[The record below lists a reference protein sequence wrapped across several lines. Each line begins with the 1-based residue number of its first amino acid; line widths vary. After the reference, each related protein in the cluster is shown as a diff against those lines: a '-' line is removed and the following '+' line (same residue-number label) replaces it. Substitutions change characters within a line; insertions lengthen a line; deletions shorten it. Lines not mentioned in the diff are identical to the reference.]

1 MERLIIATV
10 IVAVVAVVALVTRSR
25 RTPDAPTQRRHNV
38 PEQID
43 RSDFPR
49 PDAPWL
55 VTVFSSAT
63 CDVCKGVAERAAVM
77 ESKDVAVVEVEYGEA
92 KALHEKYQIDAVPT
106 LLISDAQG
114 VTRRHFL
121 GPVNAT
127 DMWAAVAEIREPGS
141 APGH

>member
-1 MERLIIATV
+1 M
-10 IVAVVAVVALVTRSR
+10 
-25 RTPDAPTQRRHNV
+25 
-38 PEQID
+38 
-43 RSDFPR
+43 
-49 PDAPWL
+49 
-55 VTVFSSAT
+55 
-63 CDVCKGVAERAAVM
+63 AERAAVM

-127 DMWAAVAEIREPGS
+127 DMWAAAAEIREPGS